1 MATPQPMPPSRVGAH
16 SRVIFLLLAGLSL
29 LILSASCAAPGEVS
43 RPEPERGFGQIVLY
57 VSVPAASE
65 AEVAFTASAVD
76 ARPAEGEWRRV
87 SSAPLRLDS
96 EAMRGQQVLLAERTL
111 PAGQYGALRVFLQEG
126 VLKRKGK
133 PATLALP
140 EGGYVDYPI
149 AFRVRAGQAT
159 TLLISWY
166 PDDSVAEGF
175 SLRPA
180 FSAQTSGGT
189 AESLQVYVTNE
200 GSNSVSVID
209 RQTGEVVKTV
219 QVGAAPKG
227 IAFGRFEART
237 KIFVANSGDNS
248 LSVIDPV
255 AGVVEQT
262 VPIRFGERPEDVVVY
277 AGVLR
282 GGAIYVANN
291 GSQNLSIVDPIL
303 LREIERV
310 QVGRGPVAL
319 AIDPPLDTATGAR
332 GLAFADLNLWQS
344 YRQQFFHVYVA
355 NQLSNTVTVVVC
367 RVSDGRAER
376 TAELKVEFSPS
387 GLAVDG
393 ARAKVYVANQGSNNL
408 SVIDIIQFIRGRE
421 SDAVSTITNV
431 GVGGVAVAPDPFFER
446 LYLLRAQPPEV
457 DFIQTAPTSLRGL
470 TTPVLSAVR
479 VDASPRRMVID
490 PEGRKLYVTCQ
501 GSDSVNIVDKTS
513 RKVEQVAKVGR
524 RPYAVTIIP

>member
-1 MATPQPMPPSRVGAH
+1 MPKTPPKSRQARSTPSL
-16 SRVIFLLLAGLSL
+16 LLLAGLCFL
-29 LILSASCAAPGEVS
+29 LILSGCAGADA
-43 RPEPERGFGQIVLY
+43 EPRQAAERGFGQLVLY

-65 AEVAFTASAVD
+65 AEVAFSVAAID

-87 SSAPLRLDS
+87 TSAPLRLDS

-111 PAGQYGALRVFLQEG
+111 PAGAYTTLRVFLQEG

-133 PATLALP
+133 PYSLALP
-140 EGGYVDYPI
+140 EGGWVDYPI
-149 AFRVRAGQAT
+149 AFRIRAGQAT
-159 TLLISWY
+159 TVLVSWY

-175 SLRPA
+175 MLRPT
-180 FSAQTSGGT
+180 FSAQTRAGT

-209 RQTGEVVKTV
+209 RQTGEVVKTI
-219 QVGAAPKG
+219 QVGSAPKG
-227 IAFGRFEART
+227 IAYGRFEART
-237 KIFVANSGDNS
+237 KIFVANSGDNT

-255 AGVVEQT
+255 AGEVEQT
-262 VPIRFGERPEDVVVY
+262 VPLRFGEKPEDVAVF
-277 AGVLR
+277 ASELR
-282 GGAIYVANN
+282 GGSVYVANY
-291 GSQNLSIVDPIL
+291 GSQSVSIVDPIL
-303 LREIERV
+303 YREIDRV

-319 AIDPPLDTATGAR
+319 AIDPALETITSAR

-355 NQLSNTVTVVVC
+355 NQLSNSVTIIVC

-387 GLAVDG
+387 GLAVDP

-421 SDAVSTITNV
+421 ADAVSTISNV
-431 GVGGVAVAPDPFFER
+431 GVGGMAVAPDPFFER

-479 VDASPRRMVID
+479 VDAAPRRMVID
-490 PEGRKLYVTCQ
+490 PEGRKLYVTCREA
-501 GSDSVNIVDKTS
+501 DTINVVDKTS
-513 RKVEQVAKVGR
+513 RKVELVAKVGR
-524 RPYAVTIIP
+524 RPYGVTIIP